1 MLPLRRDPGR
11 AVSRWLVERA
21 DGEFEDVGA
30 NVITIV
36 DGCLKFQNS
45 IFESPVYLVAAG
57 QWRTVSEAA
66 E

>member
-1 MLPLRRDPGR
+1 M
-11 AVSRWLVERA
+11 SRWLVERA